1 MQMGI
6 ERVLRENF
14 GNDVAVTQVTDTNN
28 GDGGAPTELT
38 LAAVQQE
45 VQRLSTA
52 VIAMGGVVRI
62 VNVDAATG
70 VVQLNFRGA
79 NKVQKGLELALLD
92 VPFVNAVQFVNMGD
106 EF

>member
-1 MQMGI
+1 MGI
-6 ERVLRENF
+6 ERILRENF
-14 GNDVAVTQVTDTNN
+14 GNDVSVSQVTDKN
-28 GDGGAPTELT
+28 GVEAPTELT
-38 LAAVQQE
+38 LEAVQQE

-62 VNVDAATG
+62 VNVDSATG

-92 VPFVNAVQFVNMGD
+92 VPFVNAVQFVMFD

>member
-14 GNDVAVTQVTDTNN
+14 GSDVSVSQITDTS
-28 GDGGAPTELT
+28 GSGAPTELT
-38 LAAVQQE
+38 FEAVQQE

-52 VIAMGGVVRI
+52 IIAMGGVVRI
-62 VNVDAATG
+62 VNVDPATG

-92 VPFVNAVQFVNMGD
+92 VPFVNAVQFVMGED

>member
-1 MQMGI
+1 M
-6 ERVLRENF
+6 
-14 GNDVAVTQVTDTNN
+14 N
-28 GDGGAPTELT
+28 GDPGKME
-38 LAAVQQE
+38 AVQQE

-70 VVQLNFRGA
+70 VVRLFFRGA
-79 NKVQKGLELALLD
+79 AKVQKGLELALLD
-92 VPFVNAVQFVNMGD
+92 VPFVNAVQFVSVED